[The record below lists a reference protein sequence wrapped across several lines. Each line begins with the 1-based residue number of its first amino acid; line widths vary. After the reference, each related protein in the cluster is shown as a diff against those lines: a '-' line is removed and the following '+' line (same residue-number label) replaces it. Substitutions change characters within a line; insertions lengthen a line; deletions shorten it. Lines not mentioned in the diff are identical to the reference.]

1 MNKRT
6 VFYILFSFLLSGALV
21 FMGFVPAEAETPQ
34 DVYRVYLGGKSIGL
48 IYSADKLNEYID
60 QDQNSI
66 KEQYGVDKVYAPTDL
81 DIQKEVTFGEK
92 ISTVEEIYK
101 TIKDQSPFAISGYA
115 ISISG
120 SEDANEDG
128 TTTVIPDQVIYVLDQ
143 NVFVDAVQR
152 TIRAFVDTNQYDA
165 FLNDNQAPIVD
176 TGTILEDVY
185 VSNDIKA
192 VETTIP
198 VTETIYTKAEDL
210 AKYLIYGTMEE
221 QDQYVVQLG
230 DTIADVSFNN
240 RISTEEFLI
249 ANTNFKT
256 ANDLL
261 FPGQVVTLGILQPQV
276 KVIEESHVVER
287 QTVNYETEYINDDTQ
302 YVGYESVRQEG
313 SNGVNL
319 VTQKIRKQNGQ
330 ILSVVVTNT
339 IEEVT
344 SVKRIVV
351 RGTKLKQSY
360 SSSTIDDNVVVPVEL
375 GSWGWPTRQGYTLSS
390 RYGYRWG
397 KLHAAIDISGT
408 GEGSPIYAANNGI
421 VVFAGWRS
429 GGSGYTVWIK
439 HANGYYSEYA
449 HMQRVTV
456 SAGTIVYTGD
466 VVGAMGHTGNA
477 QGTHLHFGMW
487 YGYPFRSSSF
497 NPCNVLGC

>member
-261 FPGQVVTLGILQPQV
+261 FPGQVVTLGIFQPQV
-276 KVIEESHVVER
+276 NVIE
-287 QTVNYETEYINDDTQ
+287 
-302 YVGYESVRQEG
+302 
-313 SNGVNL
+313 
-319 VTQKIRKQNGQ
+319 
-330 ILSVVVTNT
+330 
-339 IEEVT
+339 
-344 SVKRIVV
+344 
-351 RGTKLKQSY
+351 
-360 SSSTIDDNVVVPVEL
+360 
-375 GSWGWPTRQGYTLSS
+375 
-390 RYGYRWG
+390 
-397 KLHAAIDISGT
+397 
-408 GEGSPIYAANNGI
+408 
-421 VVFAGWRS
+421 
-429 GGSGYTVWIK
+429 
-439 HANGYYSEYA
+439 
-449 HMQRVTV
+449 
-456 SAGTIVYTGD
+456 
-466 VVGAMGHTGNA
+466 
-477 QGTHLHFGMW
+477 
-487 YGYPFRSSSF
+487 
-497 NPCNVLGC
+497 